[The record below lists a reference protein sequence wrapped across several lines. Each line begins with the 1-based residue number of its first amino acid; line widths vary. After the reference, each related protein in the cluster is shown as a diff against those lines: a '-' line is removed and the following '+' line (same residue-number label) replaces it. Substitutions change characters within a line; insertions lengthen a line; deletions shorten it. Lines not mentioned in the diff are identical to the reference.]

1 MLLTFLAALA
11 APAVGP
17 CGPVATRSA
26 CPEAVALVA
35 EWELAAL
42 ATTLPKAIDAVND
55 AGMDRSAEDVAAWKA
70 RAAKVASLWA
80 AFRDARFG
88 FAQHRHRK
96 IDPDEPVRRRVI
108 RQR

>member
-1 MLLTFLAALA
+1 MRGHPPPMSLGDACSKSLPERLALAAGGRDMLLTFLAALA

-17 CGPVATRSA
+17 CGPVARRSA

-70 RAAKVASLWA
+70 RAAKVA
-80 AFRDARFG
+80 
-88 FAQHRHRK
+88 
-96 IDPDEPVRRRVI
+96 
-108 RQR
+108 